1 MLMETLQ
8 SHQPGCERAA
18 DGLDL
23 IIAHRTCVLK
33 YHIQPF
39 KHVVEC
45 A

>member
-1 MLMETLQ
+1 MLMESLQ

-23 IIAHRTCVLK
+23 IIARRTCVLK
-33 YHIQPF
+33 YHIQSC
-39 KHVVEC
+39 KHVVAC